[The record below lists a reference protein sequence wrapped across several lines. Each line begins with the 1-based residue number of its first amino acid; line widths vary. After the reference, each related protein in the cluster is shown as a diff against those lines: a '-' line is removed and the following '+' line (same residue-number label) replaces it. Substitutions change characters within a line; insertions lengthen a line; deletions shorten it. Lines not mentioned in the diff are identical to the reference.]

1 MAKEQSATLFRAS
14 KLAKE
19 NRKLFSRIVAE
30 SYSLTDASI
39 SDYPERFRWC
49 WTKQAP
55 GVLDETREIIAAC
68 INGRIAGVIFL
79 KKDGAERKICTLYVL
94 DEFREK
100 GLATVLLNEAFAWL
114 GTTRPLI
121 TIADYKVGM
130 FEGLIKKHH
139 WRKTQV
145 LDSGY
150 YNNHSKEFVYN
161 GEIET

>member
-1 MAKEQSATLFRAS
+1 MAKEQNIALFRAS

-19 NRKLFSRIVAE
+19 NRKLFSRVVAE

-39 SDYPERFRWC
+39 SDYPGRFRWY
-49 WTKQAP
+49 WQKQVP
-55 GVLDETREIIAAC
+55 GTLDGTREIIAAH
-68 INGRIAGVIFL
+68 IDGHIAGVVFL
-79 KKDGAERKICTLYVL
+79 KKDSTEQKICTLYVL
-94 DEFREK
+94 DEFRNK
-100 GLATVLLNEAFAWL
+100 GLATMLLNEAFTWL

-130 FEGLIKKHH
+130 FEGLIKKYR

-161 GEIET
+161 GEI